1 MKALILAAGYR
12 RELLEAL
19 LAGEGECDA
28 RVVEVPASW
37 WCEIDDAEDLARAQQ
52 QFLDDKT

>member
-37 WCEIDDAEDLARAQQ
+37 WCEIDDVEDLARAQQ
-52 QFLDDKT
+52 